1 MPQNSIFSVPYI
13 YKINLPG
20 LDKACPVDVKLG
32 AEARVRKYA
41 LVGAT
46 GGAQPF
52 RTQYDVAVDG
62 TAYALTAGKGVGA
75 YQFTLL
81 EGAIQ
86 DCDNNTVGDSFMEDY
101 KKLKGY
107 RSRKLVIVTYGVS
120 TRGTTETSMTFT
132 GIIDN
137 VLTTVLVDEQ
147 TGQSYTQIQITASG
161 LWE

>member
-1 MPQNSIFSVPYI
+1 MPKNNIFNVPYI

-32 AEARVRKYA
+32 DASRVRLYA

-62 TAYALTAGKGVGA
+62 TAYALTAGKGVGT
-75 YQFTLL
+75 YQFMLL
-81 EGAIQ
+81 EGAFQ

-107 RSRKLVIVTYGVS
+107 RSRKLVIVTK
-120 TRGTTETSMTFT
+120 GTAGLRTTSASMKFT
-132 GIIDN
+132 GVIDN